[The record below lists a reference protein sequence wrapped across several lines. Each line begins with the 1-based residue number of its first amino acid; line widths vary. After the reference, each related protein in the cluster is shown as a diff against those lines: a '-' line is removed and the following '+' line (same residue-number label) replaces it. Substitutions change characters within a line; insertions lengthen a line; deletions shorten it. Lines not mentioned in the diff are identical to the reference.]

1 MDTGSDFIKPEFLN
15 IVFFQQKNL
24 AIFPYIDLK
33 HLHALEIYTA
43 GYNVV
48 DLESTALHN
57 LKEIIEFEA
66 NNSYSQNPTL
76 FFIYNVDRKNVKNL
90 MDLNGIRCIIN
101 SNENISDLV
110 NGSKFIFF
118 NKKNNQFLNYEV
130 EDSELKFE
138 YHLISNSQN
147 QEILQEEIHKIKITA
162 SRIFRELNQ
171 NDTLDLLPEILKDYE
186 RQYWESILQF
196 TSRYYD
202 INIPDITGV
211 KFKPRKK
218 AKDYSDEYELLV
230 ATNKPIGKE
239 FVQLLHEYRSKKV
252 NPSHL
257 ELQEL
262 YNPQKLFNYLRNHH
276 WSGGIP
282 QEFIEE
288 WANMN
293 ISGYMLT
300 ESDKLDFELILNN
313 VKGPSQVK
321 CSPHKIPPLK
331 IQEITHPSESIP
343 SIHEE
348 SEEFRD
354 WFYTKLDLI
363 DDLIDKVKNN
373 LQQSNGIKIH
383 KISNLEIRNM
393 LTSGDQIFNQF
404 QNSANFD
411 GSSVINNYSKGL
423 ETILNDK
430 LSSCLRPLTELYL
443 SKFKRKNTSPE
454 FNYKFGDL
462 MKKKSISLGKWVGIM
477 RDRKIPYKDIEL
489 RDFYSCIEKNFDNQT
504 IMIIQGACEFIS
516 QHREAHSKTSS
527 MDKIVLI
534 RPKAIGLINS
544 VIDVLYDNLSEYSEI
559 PSLSDFKQFKSWLLF
574 KLSKIE
580 HFLDIH

>member
-276 WSGGIP
+276 WSEGIP

-321 CSPHKIPPLK
+321 CSPHKISPLK

-443 SKFKRKNTSPE
+443 NKFKRKNTSPE